1 VPIELSTDL
10 PTPLIPLAWLIGK
23 WAGAGVIGY
32 PTIEEARFGQE
43 IEFSHDGRPFLSYRS
58 QTWLLDDDGNQT
70 RPLATETGFWR
81 PVATSVGHAD
91 DTEGS
96 GDSESDSEGS
106 GEGTGSAGTEGTGAA
121 NPGTE
126 LEVLLAHPTGFV
138 EIYLGT
144 VTGPR
149 IDLATDLVARTS
161 TAKEYTAA
169 SRLYGLVESD
179 LLWAMDMAAMGQP
192 LQSHASARLKR
203 L

>member
-1 VPIELSTDL
+1 VPIELSSDL

-58 QTWLLDDDGNQT
+58 QTWLLDDDGNQV

-81 PVATSVGHAD
+81 PVATAVGHAD
-91 DTEGS
+91 ETS
-96 GDSESDSEGS
+96 GDDQDGDQDSTAS
-106 GEGTGSAGTEGTGAA
+106 SA
-121 NPGTE
+121 GTE

-144 VTGPR
+144 VSGPR
-149 IDLATDLVARTS
+149 IDLATDLVARTA

-203 L
+203 M

>member
-1 VPIELSTDL
+1 VPIELSSDL

-70 RPLATETGFWR
+70 RPLATEIGFWR
-81 PVATSVGHAD
+81 PVAATVGHAD
-91 DTEGS
+91 EDELSGEAGS
-96 GDSESDSEGS
+96 G
-106 GEGTGSAGTEGTGAA
+106 GEADSAGEASR
-121 NPGTE
+121 GTE

-138 EIYLGT
+138 EIYLGN

-149 IDLATDLVARTS
+149 IDLATDLVARTA

-203 L
+203 M